1 MGLNWTVNNTKN
13 GNTPFLHQPPPPF
26 SGLSPL
32 SSKKICTPPPQVTQF
47 LEGRI
52 PPFNKGGS
60 NYDNIDFNAQP
71 SLNNM
76 QSLKNHYDRINK
88 THDFLRNQ
96 VLW

>member
-1 MGLNWTVNNTKN
+1 MATPHFYINPLPPFQVYH
-13 GNTPFLHQPPPPF
+13 PFLAKKF
-26 SGLSPL
+26 VPL
-32 SSKKICTPPPQVTQF
+32 PPPQVTQF

-60 NYDNIDFNAQP
+60 NYDDIDFNAQP

-96 VLW
+96 VL